1 VKKHINLLT
10 VIMVAIVIASM
21 LAKAK
26 GMPAHDFSF
35 FGFSSGG

>member
-1 VKKHINLLT
+1 MRKHINLVT
-10 VIMVAIVIASM
+10 VIMVAIVVASM

-26 GMPAHDFSF
+26 GMPAHDFTF

>member
-1 VKKHINLLT
+1 MRKHVNLFT

-26 GMPAHDFSF
+26 GIPTHDFTL

>member
-10 VIMVAIVIASM
+10 VIMVAIVIASL
-21 LAKAK
+21 LAQVK